1 LTSIKNNNIIVSG
14 GEAMKLKPLSGKCPE
29 CGSTLTFHHYELD
42 KEGNQIKIWVCPN
55 SDCGNNEMYYSYS

>member
-1 LTSIKNNNIIVSG
+1 
-14 GEAMKLKPLSGKCPE
+14 MKLKPLSGNCPD
-29 CGSTLTFHHYELD
+29 CGGALTFHHYELD